1 MAEDVQTALLTRS
14 ELEWLLGK
22 RQLSKHYERKMRAVL
37 NRKLRTWEQLERPL
51 LEAHGFLAAT
61 ISSSGAT
68 TGSSGI
74 GHYPGCTVRSSIAD
88 YRVVPLE
95 NEQKSDNHDSNKML
109 RPGFEPGISDSK
121 GRCA

>member
-1 MAEDVQTALLTRS
+1 MLEVQEQRALLTKS
-14 ELEWLLGK
+14 EIEWLLGK
-22 RQLSKHYERKMRAVL
+22 RQVSRQYERKMCAVL
-37 NRKLRTWEQLERPL
+37 NKKLRTWEQLERPL

-74 GHYPGCTVRSSIAD
+74 GHYPGCTIRSSIAD
-88 YRVVPLE
+88 SRVAPLE
-95 NEQKSDNHDSNKML
+95 MGQEPENYDNKML

-121 GRCA
+121 GRYA

>member
-1 MAEDVQTALLTRS
+1 MRALL
-14 ELEWLLGK
+14 K
-22 RQLSKHYERKMRAVL
+22 K
-37 NRKLRTWEQLERPL
+37 KLRNWEQLERPL

-74 GHYPGCTVRSSIAD
+74 GHYPEWGTIRSSIAD
-88 YRVVPLE
+88 SRVAPLE
-95 NEQKSDNHDSNKML
+95 MEQEPENYNNNKML

-121 GRCA
+121 GRYA